1 MFEQKDFSFI
11 HKYFIAEKQGSLFLL
26 SIGIAAV
33 LLAIIFFFFIKTN
46 ASFYKGAAVILMALG
61 LIQAMVGFTIYKRT
75 DKQKTDIAYN
85 VGLEPVTYTNNSE
98 MPRITKVIKSLVVY
112 RWAEITCAFIGI
124 VLWLAYKAN
133 PSKSFLAGFGMAL
146 AIQAIILLGVDF
158 FAGKRAGTYRQQLEK
173 IMITNKT

>member
-46 ASFYKGAAVILMALG
+46 ASFYKGAAIILMVLG
-61 LIQAMVGFTIYKRT
+61 LIQAIVGFNIYKRT
-75 DKQKTDIAYN
+75 NKQKSDIAYN
-85 VGLEPVTYTNNSE
+85 IGLEPVTYTNNIE
-98 MPRITKVIKSLVVY
+98 MPRITKVIKSLVIY
-112 RWAEITCAFIGI
+112 RWAEITCAIIGI
-124 VLWLAYKAN
+124 VLWITYKSN
-133 PSKSFLAGFGMAL
+133 PSKSFFTGLGLAL
-146 AIQAIILLGVDF
+146 AIQAIILLGVDY

-173 IMITNKT
+173 IVTNNKK